1 MGALERP
8 NFKISQFRLPCYIP
22 SMIMK
27 RRFSIL
33 CASLLLSLTGWAV
46 DTLVLEAKE
55 GPGKGKR
62 VVLISGDEEYRSE
75 EALPMLGKILS
86 QHHGFH
92 CTVVFALDEAGKY
105 IDSNNQQGLR
115 GLAALDGADLMI
127 IATRFPPAKCGRG
140 RSRNQLPQCGQAGH
154 RSSHRNACLH
164 WQR

>member
-115 GLAALDGADLMI
+115 GLAALDGADLMAHI
-127 IATRFPPAKCGRG
+127 G
-140 RSRNQLPQCGQAGH
+140 RSANMAEFANVENSHPVPYRINWRCLRHGH
-154 RSSHRNACLH
+154 GFPR
-164 WQR
+164 